1 MPSKI
6 DSVIINNELL
16 DKRVK
21 LTTNQKQE
29 IIYIREK
36 QQISY
41 QKLANMFGVSK
52 RTIIFICKPETLIT
66 CLEKRKERGGWKQYY
81 DKEQHSLRTK
91 EHRDYKTE
99 LFKKNL
105 I

>member
-1 MPSKI
+1 MSTKI
-6 DSVIINNELL
+6 DSIVINNELL

-21 LTTNQKQE
+21 LTFNQKQE

-41 QKLANMFGVSK
+41 QKIADMFGVSK
-52 RTIIFICKPETLIT
+52 RTIIFICKPETLQA
-66 CLEKRKERGGWKQYY
+66 CLDKREERGGWKQYY
-81 DKEQHSLRTK
+81 NKEKHCLSTQQ
-91 EHRDYKTE
+91 HRDYKRE
-99 LFKKNL
+99 LFKNKL

>member
-1 MPSKI
+1 MPLKV
-6 DSVIINNELL
+6 DSIAINNELL

-21 LTTNQKQE
+21 LTSSQKQE
-29 IIYIREK
+29 VIYIREK

-52 RTIIFICKPETLIT
+52 RTIIFICKPETLMA
-66 CLEKRKERGGWKQYY
+66 CLEKRQARGGWKQYY
-81 DKEQHSLRTK
+81 NKEKNAISMKQHRNYKK
-91 EHRDYKTE
+91 ELLENK
-99 LFKKNL
+99 L

>member
-41 QKLANMFGVSK
+41 QKLANMFEVSK
-52 RTIIFICKPETLIT
+52 RTIIFICKPETLNS

-81 DKEQHSLRTK
+81 DKQKSALAIK
-91 EHRDYKTE
+91 EHRKYKNE
-99 LFKKNL
+99 LFKNNL

>member
-1 MPSKI
+1 MPVKV
-6 DSVIINNELL
+6 DSIAINNELL

-21 LTTNQKQE
+21 LTFNQKQE

-41 QKLANMFGVSK
+41 QKIADMFGVSK
-52 RTIIFICKPETLIT
+52 RTIIFICKPETLKA
-66 CLEKRKERGGWKQYY
+66 CLQKREERGGWKQYY
-81 DKEQHSLRTK
+81 DKEKHYLSVK
-91 EHRDYKTE
+91 EHRDYKKE
-99 LFKKNL
+99 LFKNKL

>member
-6 DSVIINNELL
+6 DSIPINNELF

-21 LTTNQKQE
+21 LTFNQKQE
-29 IIYIREK
+29 VIYIREK

-41 QKLANMFGVSK
+41 QKIADMFGVSK
-52 RTIIFICKPETLIT
+52 RTIIFICKPETLQA
-66 CLEKRKERGGWKQYY
+66 CLDKREERGGWKQYY
-81 DKEQHSLRTK
+81 DKEKHCTTIK
-91 EHRDYKTE
+91 KHREYKAE
-99 LFKKNL
+99 LFENKL

>member
-6 DSVIINNELL
+6 DSVVINNELF

-21 LTTNQKQE
+21 LTFNQKQE
-29 IIYIREK
+29 IIFIREK

-41 QKLANMFGVSK
+41 QKIADMFGVSK
-52 RTIIFICKPETLIT
+52 RTIIFICKPETLQA

-81 DKEQHSLRTK
+81 DKEKSAIAIR
-91 EHRDYKTE
+91 EHRKYKNE
-99 LFKKNL
+99 LFENKL

>member
-1 MPSKI
+1 MPLKV
-6 DSVIINNELL
+6 DSIAINNELL

-21 LTTNQKQE
+21 LTFNQKQE

-41 QKLANMFGVSK
+41 QKIANMFGVSK
-52 RTIIFICKPETLIT
+52 RTIIFICKPETLT
-66 CLEKRKERGGWKQYY
+66 ACLEKREIRGGWKQYY
-81 DKEQHSLRTK
+81 DKEKHCLSIK
-91 EHRDYKTE
+91 EHRAYKKE
-99 LFKKNL
+99 LFKNKL

>member
-6 DSVIINNELL
+6 DSIVINNELL

-21 LTTNQKQE
+21 LTFNQKQE

-52 RTIIFICKPETLIT
+52 RTIIFICKPETLQA
-66 CLEKRKERGGWKQYY
+66 CLEKREERGGWKQYY
-81 DKEQHSLRTK
+81 DKEKNRLSIK
-91 EHRDYKTE
+91 EHRDYKKE
-99 LFKKNL
+99 LFKNKL